1 MVIVIIN
8 SDVKSRDIKVD
19 IKNSNISQLKPY
31 ITSDLGD
38 LKPGKS
44 FYIKD
49 TFSVPARSVV
59 TFVSVND

>member
-8 SDVKSRDIKVD
+8 SDIKSRDIKLD

-31 ITSDLGD
+31 ITSDSDD

-44 FYIKD
+44 FYLKD

-59 TFVSVND
+59 TLISGND